1 MFHKFEL
8 ENVAGCIQVTH
19 AIGIIKKAAQSIFS
33 AIGLGNKTKFKG
45 NNVVYSIFEKNKE
58 YSRGKFVKGDKFHLT
73 PFYTLNHVSLK
84 VINVY

>member
-33 AIGLGNKTKFKG
+33 AIGLGNNTKFKG
-45 NNVVYSIFEKNKE
+45 NNVVYSILKNIRNIVAIVKMAAE
-58 YSRGKFVKGDKFHLT
+58 SVFSLAGLGNNPCVGKD
-73 PFYTLNHVSLK
+73 NM
-84 VINVY
+84 